1 MNILDSKGRLFGKL
15 SILDL
20 GAALVILLVIIGIF
34 FVPGT
39 SGSLAQVTSTKPI
52 EVDVVVRGLSV
63 KNSDEL
69 VQEMQA
75 KGQTNLVIRNQPSGS
90 VEIKSIELLERQIIV
105 TQPDGSVKMIADPR
119 TMATMA
125 ESFSTDML
133 IVLAGKAQI
142 TDNGA
147 VLGKNQIKIGTAI
160 ELDGQSYNFNG
171 SVIGVRVVD

>member
-1 MNILDSKGRLFGKL
+1 MKILDSKGRLFGKL

-20 GAALVILLVIIGIF
+20 GAAFVILLVIIGVF

-63 KNSDEL
+63 KNADEL
-69 VQEMQA
+69 VQEMQD

-90 VEIKSIELLERQIIV
+90 VELKSIELLERQIIV
-105 TQPDGSVKMIADPR
+105 TRPDGSVITMADPR
-119 TMATMA
+119 TNADA
-125 ESFSTDML
+125 FSTDML
-133 IVLAGKAQI
+133 IVLGGKAQI

-171 SVIGVRVVD
+171 SVIGVRVVE

>member
-1 MNILDSKGRLFGKL
+1 MKILDSKGRLFGKL

-63 KNSDEL
+63 KNAGEL
-69 VQEMQA
+69 VQEMQT

-105 TQPDGSVKMIADPR
+105 TQPDGSVKTIADPR
-119 TMATMA
+119 TAADT
-125 ESFSTDML
+125 FSTDML

-171 SVIGVRVVD
+171 SVIGVRVVE